1 MYYSS
6 PLQPPYLLLVFG
18 LLIALTSGLALAGT
32 LKLIAEKW
40 QSKNAPNSSQ
50 KGLNNQLQLPFL
62 GITAGVGLFL
72 CSGFEIFGFPPLL
85 SYGMGIPLTIFT
97 CLFVWLQL
105 KSMLVYVEQRGI
117 KSLDLDSFS

>member
-1 MYYSS
+1 MYYY

-18 LLIALTSGLALAGT
+18 LFIALTSGLALAGT

-40 QSKNAPNSSQ
+40 QIKGAANAD
-50 KGLNNQLQLPFL
+50 NQFLKKQLYVPFV
-62 GITAGVGLFL
+62 GITGGVGLFL

-85 SYGMGIPLTIFT
+85 SYGIGVPLTILT

-105 KSMLVYVEQRGI
+105 RSMLVYVEQRGI
-117 KSLDLDSFS
+117 QSLDLDSWN